1 MIHQTAIAMTPIGVI
16 NTDVK
21 DEEVPR
27 KRREIVS
34 TVRVFDEF
42 ADGLQGVEAYSHL
55 FVLFWMDRARPP
67 DSLLWH
73 PRGDEKLPLTG
84 VFAARGR
91 NHPNSIGLAVV
102 ELLARNGAQLEVR
115 RLDAYDGTP
124 LLDVKP
130 YDNYD
135 VFSEI
140 KVPTWFRQRAMAG
153 KDDLG

>member
-1 MIHQTAIAMTPIGVI
+1 MSKPTAIAMTPIGVI

-27 KRREIVS
+27 RRREMVS

-42 ADGLQGVEAYSHL
+42 AHGLTGIEAYSHL
-55 FVLFWMDRARPP
+55 FVLFWMDRARPAA
-67 DSLLWH
+67 SLLHH
-73 PRGDEKLPLTG
+73 PRGDETLPLTG

-102 ELLARNGAQLEVR
+102 ELLDRHGPCLEVK

-124 LLDVKP
+124 LLDLKP
-130 YDNYD
+130 YDHYD
-135 VFSEI
+135 AFTDIE
-140 KVPTWFRQRAMAG
+140 VPTWFRERAMAG
-153 KDDLG
+153 KDDLE